1 MKTILYMVQKE
12 FIQIFRDKTLL
23 SLILIA
29 PLAQLL
35 ILIFAANLEMKN
47 IDFCVVDKDNTQNSM
62 NLTNLLAAS
71 PFYTLKDYVFTE
83 EQAVELLISGDVDMA
98 LVIPSNFSI
107 DLESANNPQLQLL
120 VDAINGTSA
129 YLINNYTTYII
140 SDYNVE
146 IVMQTYPDLTNRGT
160 IDITY
165 SYWYNPLLNY
175 KIFMFPGLIVIL
187 VSLIGLFIAALN
199 FVKEKELGNIA
210 QINVTAIKK
219 YQFIAGKLIPFWIIG
234 IIELA
239 IGLLCGVVLFNVP
252 FLGSVWTLFLYC
264 AIYLICILSLGLF
277 LGTLSNSQQQVM
289 FFTFFFFLVF
299 IILSGLFTPLE
310 TMPEWVKYVNYANPF
325 AYLMKVLRMILLK
338 GSGFSDIY
346 MDVVYLSIYGV
357 IMFFIAVKSYR
368 KTG

>member
-1 MKTILYMVQKE
+1 MRTILYIVQKE
-12 FIQIFRDKTLL
+12 FIQIFRDKVLL
-23 SLILIA
+23 NLILIA
-29 PLAQLL
+29 PMAQLL

-47 IDFCVVDKDNTQNSM
+47 IDFCVVDKDNSQNSTSLI
-62 NLTNLLAAS
+62 NLVSAS
-71 PFYTLKDYVFTE
+71 PFYTFKDYAYTE
-83 EQAVELLISGDVDMA
+83 EQATNLLVSGEVDMV
-98 LVIPSNFSI
+98 LVIPHSFSL
-107 DLESANNPQLQLL
+107 DLESANRPQLQLL

-129 YLINNYTTYII
+129 YLINNYTSYII
-140 SDYNVE
+140 ADYNVD
-146 IVMQTYPDLTNRGT
+146 VVTKMYPDAQTGVL
-160 IDITY
+160 DITY

-199 FVKEKELGNIA
+199 FVKEKELGNIG
-210 QINVTAIKK
+210 QINVTAVKK

-239 IGLLCGVVLFNVP
+239 IGLICGVVLFNVP

-264 AIYLICILSLGLF
+264 AVYLICVLSLGLF

-289 FFTFFFFLVF
+289 FFTFFFFLTF

-310 TMPEWVKYVNYANPF
+310 TMPDWVRYVNYINPF

-346 MDVVYLSIYGV
+346 MDLVYLAIYSV
-357 IMFFIAVKSYR
+357 VMFFIAVKSYR